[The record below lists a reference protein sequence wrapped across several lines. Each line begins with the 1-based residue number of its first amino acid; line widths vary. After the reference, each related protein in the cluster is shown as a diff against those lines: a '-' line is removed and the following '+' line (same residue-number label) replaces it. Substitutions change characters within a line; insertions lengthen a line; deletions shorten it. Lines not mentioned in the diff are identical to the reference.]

1 MSNAPALAT
10 RGLTRRFGPVRAVD
24 GVDLTVPVGEVLALL
39 GPNGA
44 GKTTLLDMA
53 LGFSP
58 PSDGTV
64 RVLGSDPVAAVRQGR
79 VGAVLQTG
87 GLLEDLSVRETVAMV
102 AGCHRRHIGVPAALE
117 RAGLTGLAG
126 RRVKK
131 CSGGERQRL
140 RFALAL
146 LTDPELLILD
156 EPTAGMDVR
165 ARHDFWDTM
174 HAEADRGRTIV
185 FATHFLPEAEDFA
198 DMQTVEKA
206 IPRVEKEV
214 KGKKKEPADLEAL
227 KAALAVLER
236 GETIFAAKDKD
247 KLDMDRLRELSLLTA
262 KPFIYV
268 FNSDEGVL
276 GDEAKQQE
284 LRDLVAPADAVFLDA
299 KLESDLVELSEEEA
313 AEMLEMAGQDESG
326 LDQLARVGFSTLGLQ
341 TYLTAGPKE
350 TRAWTIPV
358 GATAPEAAGVIHTD
372 FQRGFIKAEIVS
384 FDDLMAAGSMAD
396 AKAAGKVRMEGKDY
410 VMRDGD
416 VVEFRFNI

>member
-24 GVDLTVPVGEVLALL
+24 GVDLTVPAGEVLALL

-198 DMQTVEKA
+198 DRIVLMREGRIHADGT
-206 IPRVEKEV
+206 
-214 KGKKKEPADLEAL
+214 PAELATGGSVTLTGRWAGGGDDPDSPARLA
-227 KAALAVLER
+227 AALSLPQDAVQLEPQHLSP
-236 GETIFAAKDKD
+236 G
-247 KLDMDRLRELSLLTA
+247 RLRVRVPAGGSVPGDDVARHLLNERLVEDLAITHASLDDVFLSLT
-262 KPFIYV
+262 
-268 FNSDEGVL
+268 D
-276 GDEAKQQE
+276 
-284 LRDLVAPADAVFLDA
+284 
-299 KLESDLVELSEEEA
+299 
-313 AEMLEMAGQDESG
+313 AGQPTPSEPQES
-326 LDQLARVGFSTLGLQ
+326 LA
-341 TYLTAGPKE
+341 
-350 TRAWTIPV
+350 
-358 GATAPEAAGVIHTD
+358 
-372 FQRGFIKAEIVS
+372 
-384 FDDLMAAGSMAD
+384 
-396 AKAAGKVRMEGKDY
+396 
-410 VMRDGD
+410 
-416 VVEFRFNI
+416 